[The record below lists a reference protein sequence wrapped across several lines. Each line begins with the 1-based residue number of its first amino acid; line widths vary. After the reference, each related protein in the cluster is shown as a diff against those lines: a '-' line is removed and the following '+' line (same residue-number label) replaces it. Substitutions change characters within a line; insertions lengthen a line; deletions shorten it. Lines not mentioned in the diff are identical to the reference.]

1 MRTAMA
7 GLAIGWSIVFSV
19 ACGGDDA
26 PATPDAAIP
35 DAPPPDAPPP
45 DPNEGAVNG
54 SRIKLRWYKT
64 QDGLKTFKE
73 LFDSQRNEVC
83 SAQEFSDGKTH
94 CAPDAERVVYAD
106 AGCTQP
112 VGIVPDPGCT
122 GAGAPPPPSYFV
134 ERVQMACGTQIS
146 RVFARGS
153 QLSMT
158 EYHQKLAT
166 GCDPS
171 PTQTTSNQI
180 YALIDEVPATAL
192 AVMTKTTPG
201 AAAGRLAERVWTTP
215 DGLKV
220 PASVYD
226 TELAAECAVT
236 ASPTDAAA
244 AVCVPT
250 TASRALYRDDVC
262 TQPEAEIATGCST
275 SGFIDV
281 ADKPLCRATSHRYF
295 RIGSAVPAQDPFILQ
310 DTCEPRVQTPGASYF
325 LPGAE
330 VALPAIARAHGTTG
344 RRLEPIYATVG
355 ELRVRAGLFDIAK
368 VTECVIQND
377 VTTGTIACLPQATAV
392 GLYTDD
398 NCTSAVDIALVSTG
412 ADSCPALP
420 APSYAVKTIPTQ
432 PGECSGGLEPHAV
445 LGLHTGALF
454 QKTLFSCIAIN
465 TSGQLTYDVGPAI
478 PLAEFAALTVTTDP

>member
-26 PATPDAAIP
+26 PASPDAASP
-35 DAPPPDAPPP
+35 DAASPDAPPP

-54 SRIKLRWYKT
+54 SRIKLRWYT
-64 QDGLKTFKE
+64 TPDGLKTFKE
-73 LFDSQRNEVC
+73 LFDSERNEVC

-94 CAPDAERVVYAD
+94 CAPGAARVVYSD

-112 VGIVPDPGCT
+112 VGIAPSSGCT
-122 GAGAPPPPSYFV
+122 GAGASPLPSYFA
-134 ERVQMACGTQIS
+134 ERVEMACGTQIS

-158 EYHQKLAT
+158 EYHQKLAS

-171 PTQTTSNQI
+171 PTQTGSDQI
-180 YALIDEVPATAL
+180 YALIDEVPAAAL

-201 AAAGRLAERVWTTP
+201 AAAGRLAERTWTTT

-220 PASVYD
+220 PAAVYD
-226 TELAAECAVT
+226 TELATECAVT

-244 AVCVPT
+244 VTCVPT
-250 TASRALYRDDVC
+250 TASRALYRDDMC

-281 ADKPLCRATSHRYF
+281 ADKPLCRAASHRYY
-295 RIGSAVPAQDPFILQ
+295 RIGTAVPAQDPFRLAS
-310 DTCEPRVQTPGASYF
+310 DCEPSTQSAGASYF

-344 RRLEPIYATVG
+344 HRLEPIYATLG
-355 ELRVRAGLFDIAK
+355 ELRVRAGLFDTMK
-368 VTECVIQND
+368 GTECVIQTD
-377 VTTGTIACLPQATAV
+377 VTTGNTACLPTAV
-392 GLYTDD
+392 VGGFYTDAS
-398 NCTSAVDIALVSTG
+398 CAPSSAVDITFVDLG
-412 ADSCPALP
+412 ADS
-420 APSYAVKTIPTQ
+420 
-432 PGECSGGLEPHAV
+432 
-445 LGLHTGALF
+445 
-454 QKTLFSCIAIN
+454 
-465 TSGQLTYDVGPAI
+465 
-478 PLAEFAALTVTTDP
+478 